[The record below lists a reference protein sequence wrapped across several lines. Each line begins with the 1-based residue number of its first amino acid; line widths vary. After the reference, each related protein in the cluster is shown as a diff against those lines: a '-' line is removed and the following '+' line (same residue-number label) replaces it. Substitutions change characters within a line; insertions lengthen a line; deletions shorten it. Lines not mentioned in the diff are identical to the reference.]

1 MDTTE
6 HDAAAAGAD
15 PGADTAGESA
25 QPDNLADMVRI
36 SAERYPDRPAF
47 VYRNVRMTWREAD
60 DRVNQTAA
68 AMRALGLTDG
78 DRVAIALAN
87 VLDFPLAYFGA
98 LRAGLVAVPLNPGL
112 APVEMTHA
120 LQDSGARALVTSGA
134 GAEAVAAIREDV
146 PGLQHVLVGESLQPA
161 PGAIPLA
168 SLASEQPTD
177 AVVPTRG
184 GESLA
189 VLLYTSGTTGRPRG
203 AMLSHRALLANL
215 SQLEEI
221 VPSVLGPEDV
231 LFVVVPVFHVY
242 GLNTGVGMAARR
254 GACLV
259 LEERFDP
266 ADSLTLIA
274 REGITAVLGAPAV
287 YTAWSLYPDLGQAF
301 ATVRL
306 ALSGA
311 APLPASVL
319 LRFLEVTGRH
329 VFEGYGLTESSPVL
343 SSTLMSVVAKP
354 DSIGR
359 PIPGV
364 ELRLVSEDGRDVEP
378 GDPGEIVARG
388 ANLFSGYWP
397 DGEGGP
403 DAEGWWH
410 TGDVAIRDDE
420 GDLQIVDRLKDLV
433 LVNGF
438 NVYPAEV
445 ERVLDKHPDIVASA
459 VFGIPHPFTG
469 EAVKAVVVL
478 REGVRLSEEDVVAFC
493 ETRLARYKCPTSVE
507 FTDSLPT
514 TATGKIRKGVL
525 RGTVSTVA

>member
-1 MDTTE
+1 MDRTDRTE
-6 HDAAAAGAD
+6 VPEARTDLAGSDSEPNNVAD
-15 PGADTAGESA
+15 LVSQSA
-25 QPDNLADMVRI
+25 RLH
-36 SAERYPDRPAF
+36 PDRPAY
-47 VYRNVRMTWREAD
+47 VYRNVTMTWRQAD

-68 AMRALGLTDG
+68 GFRSLGLTDG

-112 APVEMTHA
+112 APAELSHA

-134 GAEAVAAIREDV
+134 GAEVLDAIRDDV
-146 PGLQHVLVGESLQPA
+146 PGLQYVLVGESLQA
-161 PGAIPLA
+161 SSGGTTLA
-168 SLASEQPTD
+168 EVADAQPTD
-177 AVVPTRG
+177 EVVPSRG

-215 SQLEEI
+215 QQLEQI
-221 VPSVLGPEDV
+221 APSVLNADDV
-231 LFVVVPVFHVY
+231 LFVVVPAFHVY
-242 GLNTGVGMAARR
+242 GLNTGIGMAARR

-266 ADSLTLIA
+266 ADSLTVIT
-274 REGITAVLGAPAV
+274 RMGITAVLGAPGV

-329 VFEGYGLTESSPVL
+329 IFEGYGLTETAPVV

-359 PIPGV
+359 PVPGV
-364 ELRLVSEDGRDVEP
+364 ELRLESEDGGDVEP
-378 GDPGEIVARG
+378 GDPGEIVVRG

-403 DAEGWWH
+403 DDEGWWH
-410 TGDVAIRDDE
+410 TGDIAIRDGE

-459 VFGIPHPFTG
+459 VFGVPHPFTG

-478 REGVRLSEEDVVAFC
+478 REGVRLSEEDVAAFC

-507 FTDSLPT
+507 FAESLPT
-514 TATGKIRKGVL
+514 TATGKIRKGLL
-525 RGTVSTVA
+525 RGTVSTVG